1 MPRETHLTVEDSKKK
16 YGCNFTCYGSMCLD
30 RETQL
35 ITMSSPVNAA
45 GFTER
50 GSQVFFQDGLA
61 KMAADTVTLSFV
73 EEKVLDKVVLEG
85 RVQLINRLA
94 QFSDEETPL
103 QYALADAIEYLPR
116 TKELNLISNG
126 KQRVLFQDSINHI
139 QISAPALKIKR
150 STPVQRGYI
159 QGVGDV
165 RFSFAK
171 NEVDLLKETFWQG
184 GA

>member
-1 MPRETHLTVEDSKKK
+1 MRLT
-16 YGCNFTCYGSMCLD
+16 FACYGSMSLD
-30 RETQL
+30 KEMQL
-35 ITMSSPVNAA
+35 ISMISPVNSA

-50 GSQVFFQDGLA
+50 GAQVFFQDGMA
-61 KMAADTVTLSFV
+61 KMAADRVNLYFV
-73 EEKVLDKVVLEG
+73 EETVLEKVVLEG

-94 QFSDEETPL
+94 QFSNEETPL

-116 TKELNLISNG
+116 TKELNLVSNG

-139 QISAPALKIKR
+139 QISAPSLKIKR

-165 RFSFAK
+165 RLSFAK